1 MYCDY
6 FGFSEKPFDVTPDP
20 RFLFMTP
27 DHRETLA
34 SLIYGIQERRGFITV
49 VGEVGTGKT
58 TLLHAAM
65 DRMDEKTQVA
75 FIFNTDVTFNEML
88 NMALYDWGLTEDIK
102 KLSKVEAIQRLN
114 RFAIDQLSK
123 GGNVVLIL
131 DEAHILSRNAMEN
144 LRLLSNLETRKHK
157 LIQIILSGQPELD
170 TKLDRHELRQLAQR
184 INLRRY
190 IYPLNKT
197 CTFSYLRHR
206 LSVVT
211 NSDSLPFDNKAEKM
225 IWEYSGGIPRKIN
238 MLCDNALLIG
248 YGLGKKKIDGT
259 IIQEAAKD
267 LKWDRFSKTNTPLNY
282 SPIETESTSVEKKPP
297 RRFLKLAATVVITG
311 ILVTAGSFIMNKK
324 EFQLPELTNFL
335 ITIKDA
341 VIKNAHQDNER
352 QNRINPTGYRLL
364 KETFPK
370 EIETPRF
377 IASKKLAEE
386 DGIKK
391 YKIIPDA
398 LKSDYNDKITEDN
411 KAGVSISSPE
421 NSLEPE
427 LSKEMTQATIETIDT
442 FPSNLRQGIY
452 VTVPVT
458 EKTTNE
464 IQASAQIPSE
474 IKTKAPSST
483 VALSDLGQN
492 KSMTIPSSDLKRGE
506 IQMSASKHVQIY
518 PKPKTPDTLKNTEIE
533 QDESDASSISS
544 DKQATILA
552 AKPLVNPL
560 RKTVHPEKDLSEE
573 NKVVYKERT
582 QLATP
587 RTDDNKAAT
596 RADKKTVFQSAT
608 TARSETTDSAGFDHS
623 NLHARLK
630 SFLNE
635 YCRIYEQKDLNKL
648 SNFFAL
654 NAVEKGKPFK
664 FWFSKYRQNF
674 NRVNSIEYDIEIER
688 YATQQQLG
696 LIRIDGIFH
705 VRFKMADSKEWRKN
719 SGQISMV
726 LEADENSF
734 NIRQLDY

>member
-20 RFLFMTP
+20 RFLFMTS

-34 SLIYGIQERRGFITV
+34 SLIYGVQERRGFITV

-88 NMALYDWGLTEDIK
+88 NMALYEWGLTEDIE

-114 RFAIDQLSK
+114 HFAIDQLSK

-170 TKLDRHELRQLAQR
+170 TQLDRHELRQLAQR

-206 LSVVT
+206 LTVVT
-211 NSDSLPFDNKAEKM
+211 DSDSLPFDKKAEQM
-225 IWEYSGGIPRKIN
+225 IWKYSGGIPRKIN

-248 YGLGKKKIDGT
+248 YGLGKKKIDCT
-259 IIQEAAKD
+259 IIQEAAED

-282 SPIETESTSVEKKPP
+282 SPTETESTSVEKKPP
-297 RRFLKLAATVVITG
+297 RRFLKLAATMVITG
-311 ILVTAGSFIMNKK
+311 ILVSAGSFILKKK
-324 EFQLPELTNFL
+324 EFQLPKLTNFL
-335 ITIKDA
+335 ITMKDA
-341 VIKNAHQDNER
+341 VIKDAHQDNER
-352 QNRINPTGYRLL
+352 EHRINPTDYSFL
-364 KETFPK
+364 KETIPK
-370 EIETPRF
+370 KIETPQF
-377 IASKKLAEE
+377 IASKKLPEE
-386 DGIKK
+386 NGVKK
-391 YKIIPDA
+391 DKIIPDG

-427 LSKEMTQATIETIDT
+427 SLKAMTQATIETIDT

-458 EKTTNE
+458 EKKTDK

-474 IKTKAPSST
+474 IKSKAPSST

-492 KSMTIPSSDLKRGE
+492 KSVTIPSSDLKRRE
-506 IQMSASKHVQIY
+506 IQMSPSKHVQIDT
-518 PKPKTPDTLKNTEIE
+518 KPKTSDTLKNTKIE
-533 QDESDASSISS
+533 QDEPDASSIFS
-544 DKQATILA
+544 DEQAIILA

-560 RKTVHPEKDLSEE
+560 KETAHPEKDLPEE

-582 QLATP
+582 QLAP
-587 RTDDNKAAT
+587 LMTDDNKAAT
-596 RADKKTVFQSAT
+596 RADKKTVFLNA
-608 TARSETTDSAGFDHS
+608 AADRSETTDSAGFDHS

-635 YCRIYEQKDLNKL
+635 YCRFYEQKDLNKL
-648 SNFFAL
+648 SSFFVL
-654 NAVEKGKPFK
+654 NAVENGKPFK
-664 FWFSKYRQNF
+664 FWLSKYRQNF
-674 NRVNSIEYDIEIER
+674 NKVNSIEYDIEIEH
-688 YATQQQLG
+688 YATQEQLG
-696 LIRIDGIFH
+696 IIRIDGTFH

-719 SGQISMV
+719 GGKITMV
-726 LEADENSF
+726 LEANENSF
-734 NIRQLDY
+734 NIRQLEY

>member
-324 EFQLPELTNFL
+324 EFQLPKLTNFL
-335 ITIKDA
+335 NGIKATVSEIIHPEHAKELAQVSKLDIHEQTVIGPKTESQKVPKENPESKSRVTNNETSYLDLSNYHIVKEKTFDLFLQHNELEKKRQLAALNDNDESYIKDTEEKKTRQIVVKKGDNLA
-341 VIKNAHQDNER
+341 SIIQKNYGLFNDVILNKVLIENPDVTNPNFILPDQVIK
-352 QNRINPTGYRLL
+352 L
-364 KETFPK
+364 
-370 EIETPRF
+370 
-377 IASKKLAEE
+377 
-386 DGIKK
+386 
-391 YKIIPDA
+391 
-398 LKSDYNDKITEDN
+398 
-411 KAGVSISSPE
+411 
-421 NSLEPE
+421 
-427 LSKEMTQATIETIDT
+427 
-442 FPSNLRQGIY
+442 PSG
-452 VTVPVT
+452 
-458 EKTTNE
+458 
-464 IQASAQIPSE
+464 
-474 IKTKAPSST
+474 
-483 VALSDLGQN
+483 
-492 KSMTIPSSDLKRGE
+492 
-506 IQMSASKHVQIY
+506 
-518 PKPKTPDTLKNTEIE
+518 
-533 QDESDASSISS
+533 
-544 DKQATILA
+544 
-552 AKPLVNPL
+552 
-560 RKTVHPEKDLSEE
+560 
-573 NKVVYKERT
+573 
-582 QLATP
+582 
-587 RTDDNKAAT
+587 
-596 RADKKTVFQSAT
+596 KKTS
-608 TARSETTDSAGFDHS
+608 
-623 NLHARLK
+623 
-630 SFLNE
+630 
-635 YCRIYEQKDLNKL
+635 
-648 SNFFAL
+648 
-654 NAVEKGKPFK
+654 
-664 FWFSKYRQNF
+664 
-674 NRVNSIEYDIEIER
+674 
-688 YATQQQLG
+688 
-696 LIRIDGIFH
+696 
-705 VRFKMADSKEWRKN
+705 
-719 SGQISMV
+719 
-726 LEADENSF
+726 
-734 NIRQLDY
+734 